1 MTSGVHM
8 DARYETK
15 KLHHHDDRL
24 SNFHDFALLKE
35 EHEAEASQEQT
46 FQIHSQMIQNY
57 LKQIVIQYL
66 CTCRTK

>member
-8 DARYETK
+8 DASYERK

-24 SNFHDFALLKE
+24 LDFHDFALLTE

-46 FQIHSQMIQNY
+46 FQTHSQMIQNY
-57 LKQIVIQYL
+57 LKQIVIPTIFLYL
-66 CTCRTK
+66 